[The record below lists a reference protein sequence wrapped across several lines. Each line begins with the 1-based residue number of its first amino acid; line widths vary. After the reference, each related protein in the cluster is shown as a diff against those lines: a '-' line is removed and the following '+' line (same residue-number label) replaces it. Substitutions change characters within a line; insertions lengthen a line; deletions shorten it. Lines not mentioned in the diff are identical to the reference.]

1 MMTTYHD
8 QPTCEGKPVD
18 YFIARRAVSRLLGCV
33 LVALVSACASLPD
46 VEEVARTPS
55 YALGGPDGTQLHGTL
70 KPLLDSHPGQSGFLT
85 LPAGEAAFLARLRLV
100 GAAQKTLDVQY
111 YIWHEDLTG
120 ASLHNQLLAA
130 ADRGVRVRILQ
141 DDLNTAGM
149 DETLRLL
156 DAHENIEVRLF
167 NPFANR
173 KHRADDMVTDTQRI
187 NHRMHNKTL
196 TADAIATVFGGRNIG
211 DEYFAANT
219 EVMFGDMDALAVGPI
234 AGEVSSQFDLYW
246 NSDWAYPIAHFY
258 RDETI
263 TGEELAAFRERS
275 DEQMA
280 AARQSRYAN
289 ALKAFSLLHEDS
301 IADLNFSWSN
311 WVLAYDHPSKVE
323 TKEVSAET
331 HLAPTLLKGLSG
343 TQRDLLIVSPY
354 FVPGEDLTEFLI
366 GLVDRG
372 VRVRILTNSLLS
384 NDVAAVH
391 AGYIR
396 YREDLVKGGVEL
408 YELRADAGRKVGVT
422 GEQVEADKSSL
433 HAKFFVLDEERLW
446 VGSYNMDGRSTIFNT
461 ELGAYFT
468 SPEIAGQLS
477 AELDDDL
484 VDYAFRVELDQDGSL
499 QWVTNRNGEQEV
511 LHEEPDTDWWERATT
526 GVMSVIAPEK
536 QL

>member
-1 MMTTYHD
+1 MSYRL
-8 QPTCEGKPVD
+8 
-18 YFIARRAVSRLLGCV
+18 ARYVLSRLLPMAMIV
-33 LVALVSACASLPD
+33 VASGCASLPD

-55 YALGGPDGTQLHGTL
+55 YALSDPAGTRLQESLQ
-70 KPLLDSHPGQSGFLT
+70 PLLGSHPGQSGFLT
-85 LPAGEAAFLARLRLV
+85 LPTGEGAFVARLRLV
-100 GAAQKTLDVQY
+100 DAAQKTLDIQY

-120 ASLHNQLLAA
+120 GVLHNQLLAA

-149 DETLRLL
+149 DQTLRLL
-156 DAHENIEVRLF
+156 DAHENVEVRLF

-173 KHRADDMVTDTQRI
+173 EYRADDLVTDTRRI

-246 NSDWAYPIAHFY
+246 NSDWAYPIAGFY
-258 RDETI
+258 QDEAI
-263 TGEELAAFRERS
+263 TAEDLAAFRAGS
-275 DEQMA
+275 GEQMA
-280 AARQSRYAN
+280 KARQSRYAD
-289 ALKAFSLLHEDS
+289 ALRAFVSYREES
-301 IADLNFSWSN
+301 IAGLEFVWSG
-311 WVLAYDHPSKVE
+311 WVLAYDHPSKVD
-323 TKEVSAET
+323 TREVSAET
-331 HLAPTLLKGLSG
+331 HLAPKLLEGLAG

-354 FVPGEDLTEFLI
+354 FVPGEELTAFLV

-396 YREDLVKGGVEL
+396 YREDLVRGGVEL
-408 YELRADAGRKVGVT
+408 YELRADAGRKMGDT
-422 GEQVEADKSSL
+422 GKQVESDKTSL

-461 ELGAYFT
+461 ELGAYFA
-468 SPEIAGQLS
+468 SPEVARRLS
-477 AELDDDL
+477 DEFDEELL
-484 VDYAFRVELDQDGSL
+484 NYAFRVGLDEDDNL
-499 QWVTNRNGEQEV
+499 QWVTFRDGQEEL
-511 LHEEPDTDWWERATT
+511 LHEEPDASWWERVTT

>member
-1 MMTTYHD
+1 M
-8 QPTCEGKPVD
+8 D
-18 YFIARRAVSRLLGCV
+18 YRVARHALSRLLV
-33 LVALVSACASLPD
+33 VAVAALAGACASLPD
-46 VEEVARTPS
+46 AEEVARTPS
-55 YALGGPDGTQLHGTL
+55 YALADPGGTRLHDSL
-70 KPLLDSHPGQSGFLT
+70 QPLLDSHPGQSGFLP
-85 LPAGEAAFLARLRLV
+85 LAIGEEAFIARLRLV
-100 GAAQKTLDVQY
+100 AAAQKTLDLQY

-120 ASLHNQLLAA
+120 SALHNQLLAA

-149 DETLRLL
+149 DQTWRML
-156 DAHENIEVRLF
+156 DAHQNIEVRLF

-173 KHRADDMVTDTQRI
+173 QHRADDMLTDTRRI

-196 TADAIATVFGGRNIG
+196 TADAIATIFGGRNIG

-246 NSDWAYPIAHFY
+246 NSDWAYPIVGFFEDA
-258 RDETI
+258 I
-263 TGEELAAFRERS
+263 TGEEVAAFRQRS

-280 AARQSRYAN
+280 RARQSRYAD
-289 ALKAFSLLHEDS
+289 ALEAFALLREDS
-301 IADLNFSWSN
+301 FDDLGFAWSG
-311 WVLAYDHPSKVE
+311 WILAYDQPSKVDA
-323 TKEVSAET
+323 TEVSEET
-331 HLAPTLLKGLSG
+331 HLAPKLLKGLAG

-354 FVPGEDLTEFLI
+354 FVPGEELTDFLI

-384 NDVAAVH
+384 NDVTAVH
-391 AGYIR
+391 AVYIR
-396 YREDLVKGGVEL
+396 YREDLVRGGVEL
-408 YELRADAGRKVGVT
+408 YELRADAGRILGVT
-422 GEQVEADKSSL
+422 GNQVESDKSSL

-468 SPEIAGQLS
+468 SPDVAKRLS
-477 AELDDDL
+477 EDFDDDL
-484 VDYAFRVELDQDGSL
+484 LNYAFRVELDRDGDL
-499 QWVTNRNGEQEV
+499 QWVTFRDGQEEI
-511 LHEEPDTDWWERATT
+511 LHEEPDTDWWDQVTT

>member
-1 MMTTYHD
+1 MRY
-8 QPTCEGKPVD
+8 CRIRG
-18 YFIARRAVSRLLGCV
+18 AVSRWLTIGLVV
-33 LVALVSACASLPD
+33 LAAGCASLPD
-46 VEEVARTPS
+46 VAEVTRTPS
-55 YALGGPDGTQLHGTL
+55 HALSDPAGTRLYDSLQ
-70 KPLLDSHPGQSGFLT
+70 PLLAGHPGQSGFLA
-85 LPAGEAAFLARLRLV
+85 LPVGEKAFITRLRLV
-100 GAAQKTLDVQY
+100 DAAQKTLDLQY

-120 ASLHNQLLAA
+120 AALHNRLLAA

-141 DDLNTAGM
+141 DDLNTTGM

-156 DAHENIEVRLF
+156 DAHENVEVRLF

-173 KHRADDMVTDTQRI
+173 ERRADDMVTDTARI

-246 NSDWAYPIAHFY
+246 NSEWSYPIAAFFQGAPIS
-258 RDETI
+258 EQ
-263 TGEELAAFRERS
+263 ELASFRRSS
-275 DEQMA
+275 DENFQ
-280 AARQSRYAN
+280 AARQSDYAD
-289 ALKAFSLLHEDS
+289 ALREFALLREES
-301 IADLNFSWSN
+301 IANLEFAWSSWI
-311 WVLAYDHPSKVE
+311 LAYDHPSKVE

-331 HLAPTLLKGLSG
+331 HLAPKLLEGLAA
-343 TQRDLLIVSPY
+343 TERDLLIVSPY
-354 FVPGEDLTEFLI
+354 FVPGDDMTKFLV

-396 YREDLVKGGVEL
+396 YREELVRGGVEL
-408 YELRADAGRKVGVT
+408 YELRADAGRKFGST
-422 GEQVEADKSSL
+422 GKEVESEKTSL
-433 HAKFFVLDEERLW
+433 HAKFFVLDEQRLW

-461 ELGAYFT
+461 ELGAFFT
-468 SPEIAGQLS
+468 SPETARRLS
-477 AELDDDL
+477 VEFDDASL
-484 VDYAFRVELDQDGSL
+484 INQAFRVELDDDDRL
-499 QWVTNRNGEQEV
+499 QWVTVRNGEREV
-511 LHEEPDTDWWERATT
+511 LHEEPDTSWWERATT

>member
-1 MMTTYHD
+1 MSYRVAHH
-8 QPTCEGKPVD
+8 
-18 YFIARRAVSRLLGCV
+18 ALSRLLVVAVAV
-33 LVALVSACASLPD
+33 LAGACASLPD
-46 VEEVARTPS
+46 VQEVARTPS
-55 YALGGPDGTQLHGTL
+55 YALSDPGGTRLQESLQ
-70 KPLLDSHPGQSGFLT
+70 PLLDSHPGQSGFLT
-85 LPAGEAAFLARLRLV
+85 LPIGEEAFIARLRLV
-100 GAAQKTLDVQY
+100 EAAQKTLDVQY

-120 ASLHNQLLAA
+120 AVLHHQVLAA

-149 DETLRLL
+149 DPTLRML

-173 KHRADDMVTDTQRI
+173 ELRADDMVTDTQRI

-219 EVMFGDMDALAVGPI
+219 EVIFGDMDVLAVGPI

-246 NSDWAYPIAHFY
+246 NSEWAYPIASLFQN
-258 RDETI
+258 ETVA
-263 TGEELAAFRERS
+263 GEELSAFRKRS

-280 AARQSRYAN
+280 SARQSRYAE
-289 ALKAFSLLHEDS
+289 ALGAFALLREDN
-301 IADLNFSWSN
+301 IANLDFAWSD
-311 WVLAYDHPSKVE
+311 WVLAYDSPSKVDA
-323 TKEVSAET
+323 TEVSAET
-331 HLAPTLLKGLSG
+331 HLAPKLLEGLAG
-343 TQRDLLIVSPY
+343 VQRDLLIVSPY
-354 FVPGEDLTEFLI
+354 FVPGEKFTDFLI
-366 GLVDRG
+366 SLVDRG

-391 AGYIR
+391 AVYIR
-396 YREDLVKGGVEL
+396 YREALVRGGVEL

-422 GEQVEADKSSL
+422 GREVDSDKSSL

-461 ELGAYFT
+461 ELGAYFS
-468 SPEIAGQLS
+468 SPDVARRLS
-477 AELDDDL
+477 EDFDDDL
-484 VDYAFRVELDQDGSL
+484 LDYAFRVELDKDGGL
-499 QWVTNRNGEQEV
+499 QWVTFRNGQEEL
-511 LHEEPDTDWWERATT
+511 LHEEPDTDWWERVTT

>member
-1 MMTTYHD
+1 MSY
-8 QPTCEGKPVD
+8 G
-18 YFIARRAVSRLLGCV
+18 IARLALTRLLLMTFTV
-33 LVALVSACASLPD
+33 LAGACASLPD
-46 VEEVARTPS
+46 AEEVARTPS
-55 YALGGPDGTQLHGTL
+55 YALSDPGGTRLHDAL
-70 KPLLDSHPGQSGFLT
+70 QPLLDSHPGQSGFLT
-85 LPAGEAAFLARLRLV
+85 LPVGEEAFITRLRLV

-120 ASLHNQLLAA
+120 SVLHNQLLAA

-149 DETLRLL
+149 DQTWRML

-173 KHRADDMVTDTQRI
+173 EHRADDLVTDTRRI

-246 NSDWAYPIAHFY
+246 NSDWAYPIAAFFQ
-258 RDETI
+258 DDAISAEA
-263 TGEELAAFRERS
+263 LAAFRQRS

-280 AARQSRYAN
+280 RARQSRYAD
-289 ALKAFSLLHEDS
+289 ALRSFALLEEDS
-301 IADLNFSWSN
+301 IADLDFAWSD
-311 WVLAYDHPSKVE
+311 WVLAYDQPSKVAA
-323 TKEVSAET
+323 TEVSEEI
-331 HLAPTLLKGLSG
+331 HLAPKLLKGLAG

-354 FVPGEDLTEFLI
+354 FVPGEELTDFLI

-391 AGYIR
+391 AVYIR

-408 YELRADAGRKVGVT
+408 YELRADAGRKAGVT
-422 GEQVEADKSSL
+422 GDQVESDKTSL

-461 ELGAYFT
+461 ELGAYFA
-468 SPEIAGQLS
+468 SPDVARRLS
-477 AELDDDL
+477 EEFDDDFL
-484 VDYAFRVELDQDGSL
+484 NYAFRVELGKDGGL
-499 QWVTNRNGEQEV
+499 QWVTLRDGQEEI

-536 QL
+536 QF